1 MKNKIKYI
9 SRILCSLLL
18 VVSIFGIYKAKAE
31 DAIFKLTNI
40 SVKEKSN
47 KVSVIDV
54 SLSGGNIKNDVV
66 FTDKDDYI
74 KYNITIKN
82 NSDNDYTIKSISD
95 NNSSPNLEY
104 TYNGLSNVKVEA
116 GKEKTF
122 ELQIKYVQETN
133 DLTITDKSVSLT
145 ITYEKVDGTIAQ
157 ETITNDNNT
166 TSIKTSS
173 EKVNNPKTGDGVT
186 KYIILGIIS
195 FTGLVITTV
204 NKKHLSKSLMVIAL
218 VSIVSIPLG
227 VKADSDKFIIVM
239 ENEIKDAEYNVT
251 FKSNGGKF
259 ADGTTS
265 YVIPYRKS
273 AGPTGIKVSH
283 TENVDDTGKKTEDYE
298 EYWGNVN
305 IVGTDRGDTDKA
317 HVVTLDGA
325 NQIIVDIYYNGENSD
340 YDWACVWEGSHP
352 DYDCENDYSET
363 INGEKLGGEHD
374 GTYGVN
380 GNELTNM
387 GHKKYVIDG
396 DSVTFGFV
404 SDSSICGDGYG
415 YYATVKANIEIDVMD
430 TIPTPTIDQDL
441 VFNGW
446 CTETVCNEGNKIN
459 PNEIT
464 ENMTVYAY
472 WAKKESTLNKNKF
485 RDYTKVQDT
494 NGYIPQTK
502 IKHATLEE
510 FNQVKDTLTSSN
522 IVSTDNSVVPTYCW
536 KTDDTIYYYSE
547 GIIYLPADSSCL
559 FWLFRY
565 VEEIDVSGFDTSR
578 VTSMEMMFS
587 QLEKVKKLDLSTFDT
602 SNVINMRQM
611 FGITDK
617 LEELDLSSFD
627 TRNVTN
633 MGSMFGSMKGI
644 KTLDI
649 SNFDTSNVEN
659 FVEMFGYDDALE
671 TIYVSDK
678 FVVNTTDSN
687 KIRRMFM
694 YSRKLKG
701 GKGTTYDESNVTSL
715 YARIDDPTN
724 GKPGYFTDIKDKPQ
738 P

>member
-1 MKNKIKYI
+1 MKNRM
-9 SRILCSLLL
+9 RIFSKFLFGLLL
-18 VVSIFGIYKAKAE
+18 IFSLFSTINVLAE
-31 DAIFKLTNI
+31 EVIFQITNI
-40 SVKEKSN
+40 SVKEKSSGVTVN
-47 KVSVIDV
+47 DV
-54 SLSGGNIKNDVV
+54 SISNGRLNNDIV
-66 FTDKDDYI
+66 FTDVDDYI
-74 KYNITIKN
+74 KYNVTIKN
-82 NSDNDYTIKSISD
+82 TSSDVYTIKSISD
-95 NNSSPNLEY
+95 DNTSEFLKYSFDD
-104 TYNGLSNVKVEA
+104 LSDVKVEA
-116 GKEKTF
+116 GSEKTF
-122 ELQIKYVQETN
+122 ELQIKYIQETT
-133 DLTITDKSVSLT
+133 DKTITDQAVSLT
-145 ITYEKVDGTIAQ
+145 LTYEKADGTTGT
-157 ETITNDNNT
+157 ETITNDSNNGT
-166 TSIKTSS
+166 NSGSNSIA
-173 EKVNNPKTGDGVT
+173 NPKTGDNIT
-186 KYIILGIIS
+186 IYILLGIIS
-195 FTGLVITTV
+195 LIGLTVTTV
-204 NKKHLSKSLMVIAL
+204 NRKHLNKSLMSILVLSMVIL
-218 VSIVSIPLG
+218 PFG
-227 VKADSDKFIIVM
+227 VRADSDSFIISID
-239 ENEIKDAEYNVT
+239 NTIKNADYNVV
-251 FKSNGGKF
+251 FNSNGGKF
-259 ADGTTS
+259 SDNSTLKT
-265 YVIPYRKS
+265 IPYRRS

-283 TENVDDTGKKTEDYE
+283 TENVDGTGKKTEDYE

-305 IVGTDRGDTDKA
+305 IVGTDRGDTSKA
-317 HVVTLDGA
+317 HVVTIDGA

-446 CTETVCNEGNKIN
+446 CTETVCNEGNKID

-472 WAKKESTLNKNKF
+472 WAKKESTLNKSKF
-485 RDYTKVQDT
+485 RDYTEVLDT

-578 VTSMEMMFS
+578 VTNMEMMFS

-633 MGSMFGSMKGI
+633 MGSMFGSMLGI

-659 FVEMFGYDDALE
+659 FVEMFAYDDALE

-694 YSRKLKG
+694 YSRELKG
-701 GKGTTYDESNVTSL
+701 GKGTTYDESNVTSV
-715 YARIDDPTN
+715 YARIDDPDN
-724 GKPGYFTDIKDKPQ
+724 GKPGYFTDIKDKSQ

>member
-1 MKNKIKYI
+1 MKNRMRFFSKF
-9 SRILCSLLL
+9 LFGLLL
-18 VVSIFGIYKAKAE
+18 IFSLFSTINVLAE
-31 DAIFKLTNI
+31 EVIFQITNI
-40 SVKEKSN
+40 SVKEKSSGVTVN
-47 KVSVIDV
+47 DV
-54 SLSGGNIKNDVV
+54 SLSSGRLNNDIV
-66 FTDKDDYI
+66 FTDVNDYI
-74 KYNITIKN
+74 KYNVTIKN
-82 NSDNDYTIKSISD
+82 NSSDVYTIKSISD
-95 NNSSPNLEY
+95 DNNSEYLEY
-104 TYNGLSNVKVEA
+104 SYDDLTDVKVEA
-116 GKEKTF
+116 GSEKTF
-122 ELQIKYVQETN
+122 VLQIKYIQES
-133 DLTITDKSVSLT
+133 TDSTVSNQSVSLT
-145 ITYEKVDGTIAQ
+145 LTYEKADGTTGT
-157 ETITNDNNT
+157 ETITNDSNNGT
-166 TSIKTSS
+166 NSGSNSIA
-173 EKVNNPKTGDGVT
+173 NPKTGDNINLYV
-186 KYIILGIIS
+186 LFGIIS
-195 FTGLVITTV
+195 IIGLCVTTV
-204 NKKHLSKSLMVIAL
+204 SRKHLNKSLMSIAIL
-218 VSIVSIPLG
+218 SMIAIPFG
-227 VKADSDKFIIVM
+227 VNADSDSFIISID
-239 ENEIKDAEYNVT
+239 NTIKNADYNVV
-251 FKSNGGKF
+251 FNSNGGKF
-259 ADGTTS
+259 SNNSTLKT
-265 YVIPYRKS
+265 IPYRKS

-283 TENVDDTGKKTEDYE
+283 TENVDDTGKQLSEYE
-298 EYWGNVN
+298 EYWGNAN
-305 IVGTDRGDTDKA
+305 IVGTDRGDTSKA

-325 NQIIVDIYYNGENSD
+325 NQIIVDIYYNGED
-340 YDWACVWEGSHP
+340 TDFDWACVWEGSHP
-352 DYDCENDYSET
+352 DYDCESNYSDT
-363 INGEKLGGEHD
+363 INGDKLGGGQD

-404 SDSSICGDGYG
+404 SDSSSCGDGYG

-446 CTETVCNEGNKIN
+446 CTETVCNEGNKID

-485 RDYTKVQDT
+485 RDYTEVLDT

-502 IKHATLEE
+502 IKYATLEE

-578 VTSMEMMFS
+578 VTNMEMMFS

-633 MGSMFGSMKGI
+633 MGSMFGSMLGI

-659 FVEMFGYDDALE
+659 FVEMFAYDDLLE

-694 YSRKLKG
+694 FSRKLKG
-701 GKGTTYDESNVTSL
+701 GKGTTYDEANVTSV
-715 YARIDDPTN
+715 YARIDDPDN
-724 GKPGYFTDIKDKPQ
+724 GKPGYFTDIKDKQQ

>member
-1 MKNKIKYI
+1 MKRVLKNI
-9 SRILCSLLL
+9 SKVLFSLLL
-18 VVSIFGIYKAKAE
+18 IFSIFGTINVLAE
-31 DAIFKLTNI
+31 EVIFKITNI
-40 SVKEKSN
+40 SVKEKSSGVTIN
-47 KVSVIDV
+47 DV
-54 SLSGGNIKNDVV
+54 SLSGETITNNIV

-74 KYNITIKN
+74 KYEITLKN
-82 NSDNDYTIKSISD
+82 NTSDKYKILSISD
-95 NNSSPNLEY
+95 DNDSEYLDY
-104 TYNGLSNVKVEA
+104 TYDDLSNIELN
-116 GKEKTF
+116 GGDEKTF
-122 ELQIKYVQETN
+122 N
-133 DLTITDKSVSLT
+133 LT
-145 ITYEKVDGTIAQ
+145 ITYKKETTNSIVTDKAVNLTLNYEKEDGTTGTT
-157 ETITNDNNT
+157 TITNNNKIT
-166 TSIKTSS
+166 
-173 EKVNNPKTGDGVT
+173 NPKTGDNIY
-186 KYIILGIIS
+186 KYIIMGAISLIGLGVTLS
-195 FTGLVITTV
+195 S
-204 NKKHLSKSLMVIAL
+204 KKRLSKSLMVMGIASTL
-218 VSIVSIPLG
+218 IIPFG
-227 VKADSDKFIIVM
+227 VKANSNSFIIKF
-239 ENEIKDAEYNVT
+239 NNTIKNADYNVV
-251 FKSNGGKF
+251 FNANGGKF
-259 ADGTTS
+259 SDNSTLKT
-265 YVIPYRKS
+265 IPYRKS

-305 IVGTDRGDTDKA
+305 IVGTDRGATDNA

-325 NQIIVDIYYNGENSD
+325 NQIIVDIYYNGENTD

-363 INGEKLGGEHD
+363 INGEKLGGEQD

-404 SDSSICGDGYG
+404 SDSSSCGDGYG

-446 CTETVCNEGNKIN
+446 CSETVCNEGNKIDS
-459 PNEIT
+459 NEIT

-485 RDYTKVQDT
+485 RDYTEVLDT
-494 NGYIPQTK
+494 NGNIPQTK

-587 QLEKVKKLDLSTFDT
+587 QLEKVKKLDLSNFDT

-633 MGSMFGSMKGI
+633 MGSMFGSMRGI

-659 FVEMFGYDDALE
+659 FVEMFAYDELLE

-701 GKGTTYDESNVTSL
+701 GKGTTYDESNVTSV
-715 YARIDDPTN
+715 YARIDDPDN

-738 P
+738 N

>member
-1 MKNKIKYI
+1 MKRVLKNI
-9 SRILCSLLL
+9 SKVLFSLLL
-18 VVSIFGIYKAKAE
+18 IFSIFGTINVLAE
-31 DAIFKLTNI
+31 EVIFKITNI
-40 SVKEKSN
+40 SVNEKSSGVTVN
-47 KVSVIDV
+47 DV
-54 SLSGGNIKNDVV
+54 SLSGETITNDVV

-74 KYNITIKN
+74 KYEITLKN
-82 NSDNDYTIKSISD
+82 NTSDKYKILSVSDDNDSEYLD
-95 NNSSPNLEY
+95 Y
-104 TYNGLSNVKVEA
+104 TYDDLSNVELN
-116 GKEKTF
+116 GGDEKTF
-122 ELQIKYVQETN
+122 N
-133 DLTITDKSVSLT
+133 LT
-145 ITYEKVDGTIAQ
+145 ITYKKETTNSNVTDKVVNLTLNYEKEDGTTGTT
-157 ETITNDNNT
+157 TITNNNKIT
-166 TSIKTSS
+166 
-173 EKVNNPKTGDGVT
+173 NPKTGDNIY
-186 KYIILGIIS
+186 KYIIMGAISLIGLGITLS
-195 FTGLVITTV
+195 S
-204 NKKHLSKSLMVIAL
+204 KKRLSKSLMVMGIASTL
-218 VSIVSIPLG
+218 IIPFG
-227 VKADSDKFIIVM
+227 VKANSNSFIIKF
-239 ENEIKDAEYNVT
+239 NNTIKNADYNVV
-251 FKSNGGKF
+251 FNANGGKF
-259 ADGTTS
+259 SDNSTLKT
-265 YVIPYRKS
+265 IPYRKS

-305 IVGTDRGDTDKA
+305 IVGTDRGDTDNA

-325 NQIIVDIYYNGENSD
+325 NQIIVDIYYNGENTD

-363 INGEKLGGEHD
+363 INGEKLGGEQD

-387 GHKKYVIDG
+387 GHKRYVIDG

-404 SDSSICGDGYG
+404 SDSSSCGDGYG

-446 CTETVCNEGNKIN
+446 CSETVCNEGNKIN

-485 RDYTKVQDT
+485 RDYTEVLDT

-502 IKHATLEE
+502 IKYATLEE

-627 TRNVTN
+627 TRNVTD
-633 MGSMFGSMKGI
+633 MGSMFGSMNGI

-649 SNFDTSNVEN
+649 SNFDTSNVKN

-701 GKGTTYDESNVTSL
+701 GKGTTYDESNVTSV
-715 YARIDDPTN
+715 YARIDDPDN

-738 P
+738 N

>member
-1 MKNKIKYI
+1 MKRVLKNI
-9 SRILCSLLL
+9 SKVLFSLLL
-18 VVSIFGIYKAKAE
+18 IFSIFGTINVLAE
-31 DAIFKLTNI
+31 EVIFKITNI
-40 SVKEKSN
+40 SVKEKSSGVTVN
-47 KVSVIDV
+47 DV
-54 SLSGGNIKNDVV
+54 SLSGETITNNIV

-74 KYNITIKN
+74 KYEITLKN
-82 NSDNDYTIKSISD
+82 NTSDKYKILSVSDDNDSEYLD
-95 NNSSPNLEY
+95 Y
-104 TYNGLSNVKVEA
+104 TYDDLSDVELNG
-116 GKEKTF
+116 GDEKTF
-122 ELQIKYVQETN
+122 N
-133 DLTITDKSVSLT
+133 LT
-145 ITYEKVDGTIAQ
+145 ITYKKETTNSSITDKAVNLTLNYEKEDGTTGTT
-157 ETITNDNNT
+157 TITNNNKIT
-166 TSIKTSS
+166 
-173 EKVNNPKTGDGVT
+173 NPKTGDNIY
-186 KYIILGIIS
+186 KYIIMGIIS
-195 FTGLVITTV
+195 LIGLGVTLS
-204 NKKHLSKSLMVIAL
+204 NKKKLSKTLMVMGIASTL
-218 VSIVSIPLG
+218 IIPFG
-227 VKADSDKFIIVM
+227 VKANSNSFIIKF
-239 ENEIKDAEYNVT
+239 NNTIKNADYNVV
-251 FKSNGGKF
+251 FNSNGGKF
-259 ADGTTS
+259 SDNSTLKT
-265 YVIPYRKS
+265 IPYRKS

-283 TENVDDTGKKTEDYE
+283 TENVDDTGKKTGDYE

-325 NQIIVDIYYNGENSD
+325 NQIIVDIYYNGEDAS

-404 SDSSICGDGYG
+404 SDSSVCGDGYG

-446 CTETVCNEGNKIN
+446 CSETVCNEGNKID

-485 RDYTKVQDT
+485 RDYTGVLDT
-494 NGYIPQTK
+494 NGNIPQTK

-578 VTSMEMMFS
+578 VTDMEMMFS

-611 FGITDK
+611 FGITNK

-633 MGSMFGSMKGI
+633 MGSMFGSMSGI

-659 FVEMFGYDDALE
+659 FVEMFGYDDLLE

-701 GKGTTYDESNVTSL
+701 GKGTTYDESNVTSV
-715 YARIDDPTN
+715 YARIDDPDN

-738 P
+738 N

>member
-1 MKNKIKYI
+1 MKKVVKNI
-9 SRILCSLLL
+9 SRVLFSLLL
-18 VVSIFGIYKAKAE
+18 IFSLFSTINVLAE
-31 DAIFKLTNI
+31 ETIFQITNI
-40 SVKEKSN
+40 SVKEKSSGVTVN
-47 KVSVIDV
+47 DV
-54 SLSGGNIKNDVV
+54 SLSSGRLNNDIV
-66 FTDKDDYI
+66 FTDVNDYI
-74 KYNITIKN
+74 KYNVTIKN
-82 NSDNDYTIKSISD
+82 NSSDVYTIKSISD
-95 NNSSPNLEY
+95 DNNSEYLEY
-104 TYNGLSNVKVEA
+104 SYDDLTDVKVEA
-116 GKEKTF
+116 GSEKTF
-122 ELQIKYVQETN
+122 VLQIKYIQES
-133 DLTITDKSVSLT
+133 TDSTVSNQSVSLT
-145 ITYEKVDGTIAQ
+145 LTYEKDDGTTGT
-157 ETITNDNNT
+157 ETITNDSNNGT
-166 TSIKTSS
+166 NSGSNSIT
-173 EKVNNPKTGDGVT
+173 NPKTGDNINLYV
-186 KYIILGIIS
+186 LFGIIS
-195 FTGLVITTV
+195 IIGLSVTTV
-204 NKKHLSKSLMVIAL
+204 SRKRLNKSLMSILVLSMVIL
-218 VSIVSIPLG
+218 PFG
-227 VKADSDKFIIVM
+227 VRADSDSFIISM
-239 ENEIKDAEYNVT
+239 DNTIKNADYNVV
-251 FKSNGGKF
+251 FNSNGGKF
-259 ADGTTS
+259 SDNSTLKT
-265 YVIPYRKS
+265 IPYRKS
-273 AGPTGIKVSH
+273 GGPTGIKVSH

-305 IVGTDRGDTDKA
+305 IVGTDRGDTSKA
-317 HVVTLDGA
+317 HVVTIDGA

-446 CTETVCNEGNKIN
+446 CTETVCNEGNKID

-485 RDYTKVQDT
+485 RDYTEVLDT

-547 GIIYLPADSSCL
+547 GIIYLPAASSCL

-633 MGSMFGSMKGI
+633 MGSMFGSMLGI

-659 FVEMFGYDDALE
+659 FVEMFAYDDALE

-694 YSRKLKG
+694 FSRKLKG
-701 GKGTTYDESNVTSL
+701 GKGTTYDESNVTSV
-715 YARIDDPTN
+715 YARIDDPDN
-724 GKPGYFTDIKDKPQ
+724 GKPGYFTDIADKPQ
-738 P
+738 S

>member
-1 MKNKIKYI
+1 MKRVLKNI
-9 SRILCSLLL
+9 SKVLFSLLL
-18 VVSIFGIYKAKAE
+18 IFSIFGTINVLAE
-31 DAIFKLTNI
+31 EVIFKITNI
-40 SVKEKSN
+40 SVKEKSSGVTVN
-47 KVSVIDV
+47 DV
-54 SLSGGNIKNDVV
+54 SLSGETITNDIV

-74 KYNITIKN
+74 KYEITLKN
-82 NSDNDYTIKSISD
+82 NTSDKYKILSVSDDNDSEYLD
-95 NNSSPNLEY
+95 Y
-104 TYNGLSNVKVEA
+104 TYDDLSDVELNG
-116 GKEKTF
+116 GDEKTF
-122 ELQIKYVQETN
+122 N
-133 DLTITDKSVSLT
+133 LT
-145 ITYEKVDGTIAQ
+145 ITYKKETTNSSITDKAVNLTLTYEKEDGT
-157 ETITNDNNT
+157 TGTTPITNNNKIT
-166 TSIKTSS
+166 
-173 EKVNNPKTGDGVT
+173 NPKTGDNIY
-186 KYIILGIIS
+186 KYIIMGIIS
-195 FTGLVITTV
+195 LIGLGVTLS
-204 NKKHLSKSLMVIAL
+204 NKKKLSKTLMVMGIASTL
-218 VSIVSIPLG
+218 IIPFG
-227 VKADSDKFIIVM
+227 VKANSNSFIIKF
-239 ENEIKDAEYNVT
+239 NNTIKNADYNVV
-251 FKSNGGKF
+251 FNSNGGKF
-259 ADGTTS
+259 SDNSTLKT
-265 YVIPYRKS
+265 IPYRKS

-325 NQIIVDIYYNGENSD
+325 NQIIVDIYYNGEDAS

-446 CTETVCNEGNKIN
+446 CSETVCNEGNKID

-485 RDYTKVQDT
+485 RDYTGVLDT
-494 NGYIPQTK
+494 NGNIPQTK

-578 VTSMEMMFS
+578 VTDMEMMFS

-611 FGITDK
+611 FGITNK

-633 MGSMFGSMKGI
+633 MGSMFGSMSGI

-659 FVEMFGYDDALE
+659 FVEMFGYDDLLE

-701 GKGTTYDESNVTSL
+701 GKGTTYDESNVTSV
-715 YARIDDPTN
+715 YARIDDPDN

-738 P
+738 N

>member
-1 MKNKIKYI
+1 MKKVVKNI
-9 SRILCSLLL
+9 SRVLFSLLL
-18 VVSIFGIYKAKAE
+18 IFSLFSTINVLAE
-31 DAIFKLTNI
+31 ETIFQITNI
-40 SVKEKSN
+40 SVKEKSSGVTVN
-47 KVSVIDV
+47 DV
-54 SLSGGNIKNDVV
+54 SLSSGRLNNDIV
-66 FTDKDDYI
+66 FTDVNDYI
-74 KYNITIKN
+74 KYNVTIKN
-82 NSDNDYTIKSISD
+82 NSSDVYTIKSISD
-95 NNSSPNLEY
+95 DNNSEYLEY
-104 TYNGLSNVKVEA
+104 SYDDLTDVKVEA
-116 GKEKTF
+116 GSEKTF
-122 ELQIKYVQETN
+122 VLQIKYIQES
-133 DLTITDKSVSLT
+133 TDSTVSNQSVSLT
-145 ITYEKVDGTIAQ
+145 LTYEKDDGTTGT
-157 ETITNDNNT
+157 ETITNDSNNGT
-166 TSIKTSS
+166 NSGSNSIT
-173 EKVNNPKTGDGVT
+173 NPKTGDNINLYV
-186 KYIILGIIS
+186 LFGIIS
-195 FTGLVITTV
+195 IIGLSVTTV
-204 NKKHLSKSLMVIAL
+204 SRKRLNKSLMSILVLSMVIL
-218 VSIVSIPLG
+218 PFG
-227 VKADSDKFIIVM
+227 VRADSDSFIISM
-239 ENEIKDAEYNVT
+239 DNTIKNADYNVV
-251 FKSNGGKF
+251 FNSNGGKF
-259 ADGTTS
+259 SDNSTLKT
-265 YVIPYRKS
+265 IPYRKS
-273 AGPTGIKVSH
+273 GGPTGIKVSH

-305 IVGTDRGDTDKA
+305 IVGTDRGDTSKA
-317 HVVTLDGA
+317 HVVTIDGA

-446 CTETVCNEGNKIN
+446 CTETVCNEGNKID

-485 RDYTKVQDT
+485 RDYTEVLDT

-633 MGSMFGSMKGI
+633 MGSMFGSMLGI

-659 FVEMFGYDDALE
+659 FVEMFAYDDALE

-694 YSRKLKG
+694 FSRKLKG
-701 GKGTTYDESNVTSL
+701 GKGTTYDESNVTSV
-715 YARIDDPTN
+715 YARIDDPDN
-724 GKPGYFTDIKDKPQ
+724 GKPGYFTDIADKPQ
-738 P
+738 S

>member
-1 MKNKIKYI
+1 MKNRM
-9 SRILCSLLL
+9 RIFSKFLFGLLL
-18 VVSIFGIYKAKAE
+18 IFSLFSTINVLAE
-31 DAIFKLTNI
+31 EVIFQITNI
-40 SVKEKSN
+40 SVKEKSSGVTVN
-47 KVSVIDV
+47 DV
-54 SLSGGNIKNDVV
+54 SLSSGRLNNDIV
-66 FTDKDDYI
+66 FTDVNDYI
-74 KYNITIKN
+74 KYNVTIKN
-82 NSDNDYTIKSISD
+82 NSSDVYTIKSISD
-95 NNSSPNLEY
+95 DNNSEYLEY
-104 TYNGLSNVKVEA
+104 SYDDLTDVKVEA
-116 GKEKTF
+116 GSEKTF
-122 ELQIKYVQETN
+122 VLQIKYIQES
-133 DLTITDKSVSLT
+133 TDSTVSNQSVSLT
-145 ITYEKVDGTIAQ
+145 LTYEKVDGTTGT
-157 ETITNDNNT
+157 ETITNDSNNG
-166 TSIKTSS
+166 TSS
-173 EKVNNPKTGDGVT
+173 SNSIANPKTGDNINLYV
-186 KYIILGIIS
+186 LFGIIS
-195 FTGLVITTV
+195 IIGLCVTTV
-204 NKKHLSKSLMVIAL
+204 SRKHLNKSLMSIAIL
-218 VSIVSIPLG
+218 SMIAIPFG
-227 VKADSDKFIIVM
+227 VNADSDSFIISID
-239 ENEIKDAEYNVT
+239 NTIKNADYNVV
-251 FKSNGGKF
+251 FNSNGGKF
-259 ADGTTS
+259 SDNTTLKT
-265 YVIPYRKS
+265 IPYRKS

-283 TENVDDTGKKTEDYE
+283 TENVDDTGKQLSEYE
-298 EYWGNVN
+298 EYWGNAN
-305 IVGTDRGDTDKA
+305 IVGTDRGDTGKA
-317 HVVTLDGA
+317 HVITLDGA
-325 NQIIVDIYYNGENSD
+325 NQIVVDIYYNGEDTS

-352 DYDCENDYSET
+352 DYDCENDYSDT
-363 INGEKLGGEHD
+363 INGDKLGGEQD

-387 GHKKYVIDG
+387 GHKRYVIDG

-404 SDSSICGDGYG
+404 SDSSSCGDGYG

-446 CTETVCNEGNKIN
+446 CTETVCNEGNKID

-485 RDYTKVQDT
+485 RDYTEVLDT
-494 NGYIPQTK
+494 NGNIPQTK

-633 MGSMFGSMKGI
+633 MGSMFGSMLGI

-659 FVEMFGYDDALE
+659 FVEMFAYDDLLE

-694 YSRKLKG
+694 FSRKLKG
-701 GKGTTYDESNVTSL
+701 GKETTYDEANVTSV
-715 YARIDDPTN
+715 YARIDDPDN

>member
-1 MKNKIKYI
+1 MKKTIKNI
-9 SRILCSLLL
+9 SRVLFSLLL
-18 VVSIFGIYKAKAE
+18 IFSIFSTINVLAE
-31 DAIFKLTNI
+31 EVIFKITNI
-40 SVKEKSN
+40 GVKEKSSGV
-47 KVSVIDV
+47 KVNNV
-54 SLSGGNIKNDVV
+54 SLSGNTVTNDVV
-66 FTDKDDYI
+66 FTNKDDYI

-82 NSDNDYTIKSISD
+82 SSDKDYIIKTISDDNDS
-95 NNSSPNLEY
+95 NNLEY
-104 TYNGLSNVKVEA
+104 TYDDLSNVKLSSGE
-116 GKEKTF
+116 EKTF
-122 ELQIKYVQETN
+122 VLQIKYLN
-133 DLTITDKSVSLT
+133 DISGLTITDKAVNLT
-145 ITYEKVDGTIAQ
+145 LTYEKEDG
-157 ETITNDNNT
+157 
-166 TSIKTSS
+166 
-173 EKVNNPKTGDGVT
+173 KVVTQKLVNPKTGDDIY
-186 KYIILGIIS
+186 KYIIMGAISLIGLGITLS
-195 FTGLVITTV
+195 S
-204 NKKHLSKSLMVIAL
+204 KKRLSKSLMVMGIASTL
-218 VSIVSIPLG
+218 IIPFG
-227 VKADSDKFIIVM
+227 VKANSNSFIIKF
-239 ENEIKDAEYNVT
+239 NNTIKNADYNVV
-251 FKSNGGKF
+251 FNSNGGKF
-259 ADGTTS
+259 SDNSTLKT
-265 YVIPYRKS
+265 IPYRKS

-305 IVGTDRGDTDKA
+305 IVGTDRGDTDNA

-415 YYATVKANIEIDVMD
+415 YYATVKANVEIDVMD

-485 RDYTKVQDT
+485 REYTNVLNA
-494 NGYIPQTK
+494 NGNIPQTK
-502 IKHATLEE
+502 IKPATLEE

-627 TRNVTN
+627 TRNVTD
-633 MGSMFGSMKGI
+633 MGSMFGSMSGI

-659 FVEMFGYDDALE
+659 FVEMFGYDDVLE

-701 GKGTTYDESNVTSL
+701 GKGTTYDESNVTSV
-715 YARIDDPTN
+715 YARIDDPDN

-738 P
+738 N